1 MADLATS
8 IFTSLNTL
16 YAADTGSGGL
26 AEVSDSSNARVRHFV
41 RMGDSD
47 FDGPVHTWAKVLVDI
62 APMRE
67 ERSYSKRHSQV
78 MIRMHVSVQ
87 RDPLGFTKM
96 SAVNAQLVSV
106 FDRAQPAAQS
116 PFTFSILS
124 YLGQTQAPAT
134 GNELRF
140 VHEFSTWATA

>member
-26 AEVSDSSNARVRHFV
+26 AEVSDSSNAVVRHFV
-41 RMGDSD
+41 RMGDPD
-47 FDGPVHTWAKVLVDI
+47 FDGPQHNWPIVLVDI
-62 APMRE
+62 TPMRE
-67 ERSYSKRHSQV
+67 ERSYSKRHAQAMV
-78 MIRMHVSVQ
+78 RMYVSVQ
-87 RDPLGFTKM
+87 RNPLGFTIL
-96 SAVNAQLVSV
+96 SAVNSRLVTV
-106 FDRAQPAAQS
+106 FDRATLADQS

-124 YLGQTQAPAT
+124 YLGQSQASSTPI
-134 GNELRF
+134 ELRH